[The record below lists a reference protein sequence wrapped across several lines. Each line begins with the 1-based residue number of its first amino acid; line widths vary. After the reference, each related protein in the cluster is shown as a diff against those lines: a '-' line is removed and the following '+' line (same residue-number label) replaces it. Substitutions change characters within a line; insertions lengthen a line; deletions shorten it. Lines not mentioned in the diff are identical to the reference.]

1 MKIFTL
7 ILSVLLGLF
16 MLYGGVNH
24 LLKPVFYLPFVPAF
38 LPFREAIVI
47 LSGVL
52 EVVLGAAVL
61 VPKSRYYAALSI
73 MALMIIFLPVHIA
86 DVFSEVPAI
95 GSHQAAIIR
104 LPFQF
109 VFILWGWM
117 SSRFIMK
124 KQKV

>member
-1 MKIFTL
+1 MKLFTK

-24 LLKPVFYLPFVPAF
+24 FMIPVFYLPFVPEF
-38 LPFREAIVI
+38 LPFREAIVL

-52 EVVLGAAVL
+52 EIVLGAAVL
-61 VPKSRYYAALSI
+61 IPKTRYYAALSI

-86 DVFSEVPAI
+86 DVFREAPAI
-95 GSHQAAIIR
+95 GSHQAALIR

-117 SSRFIMK
+117 ASLFIIEK
-124 KQKV
+124 K

>member
-1 MKIFTL
+1 MKILVL

-24 LLKPVFYLPFVPAF
+24 FLMPVFYLPFVPDF

-52 EVVLGAAVL
+52 EIVLGAAVL
-61 VPKSRYYAALSI
+61 IPKSRHYAALSI

-86 DVFSEVPAI
+86 DVFREAPAI
-95 GSHQAAIIR
+95 GSHQAALIR

-109 VFILWGWM
+109 VFILWSWM
-117 SSRFIMK
+117 AS
-124 KQKV
+124 KQKI